1 MSASEPHTDTIAA
14 VSTPPGRGGIGIV
27 RLSGP
32 QAAPIA
38 ALLVRLRQPLEHAH
52 ARLADVMDE
61 DATETL
67 ASTAGATEMDSGASG
82 ASGDAP
88 GAGLNLRGKPQRSS
102 TNIDEA
108 LVTFFAAPRSYTSED
123 LVEIATHGSPVV
135 LELLLRRALALGA
148 RLAEPGEFTQRA
160 FLSGRLDL
168 TQSEAVRDLIDAQT
182 LTQARQAAGQMGGAL
197 SRRVAPVK
205 QSLVELIALLEAG
218 IDFAED
224 DVDVTPQQEI
234 ARRIEA
240 LMPPLAAL
248 EASFARG
255 RLVHDGLTLAIVGR
269 PNAGKSS
276 LFNRLVE
283 RDRAIVTATPGT
295 TRDLVT
301 ERIALDGIPLELVDT
316 AGLRE
321 AREEVEQLG
330 IARSREALADAA
342 LVLIVLDATQP
353 LNDEERCLFLAVEG
367 RPALV
372 AVNKCDLLRGNQH
385 SQNLLDGSG
394 FNPYLAVVNARE
406 TGDASGGAAPAERHE
421 VSGHDFTGVPTERN
435 WLGGVVFS
443 RAAGTGKKETGASAP
458 AQKRIPAIPTSALTG
473 EGILALRARILSLA
487 TGGAAAEPGMLTN
500 LRQHQAVAT
509 TLAALKDAARANSTA
524 IPHEMILLDLYRALW
539 SLDSLTGQTTPDDI
553 LNLIFSTF
561 CIGK

>member
-1 MSASEPHTDTIAA
+1 MPTPATVTETIAA
-14 VSTPPGRGGIGIV
+14 ISTPPGRGGIGIV

-32 QAAPIA
+32 QAATIA
-38 ALLVRLRQPLEHAH
+38 SQLVWLRRPGQFEHAR
-52 ARLADVMDE
+52 ARLADVL
-61 DATETL
+61 DAVGNDPT
-67 ASTAGATEMDSGASG
+67 
-82 ASGDAP
+82 
-88 GAGLNLRGKPQRSS
+88 R
-102 TNIDEA
+102 IDEA
-108 LVTFFAAPRSYTSED
+108 LVTFFAAPRSYTAED

-135 LELLLRRALALGA
+135 LELLLRRALELGA

-160 FLSGRLDL
+160 FLSSRLDL
-168 TQSEAVRDLIDAQT
+168 TQAEAVRDLIEAQT
-182 LTQARQAAGQMGGAL
+182 LTQARQAASQMGGAL
-197 SRRVAPVK
+197 SNRVAPVK
-205 QSLVELIALLEAG
+205 ESLVELVALLEAG

-224 DVDVTPQQEI
+224 DLDVTPQQEI
-234 ARRIEA
+234 ARRIAE
-240 LMPPLAAL
+240 LTPQLSAL

-255 RLVHDGLTLAIVGR
+255 RIVHDGLTLAIVGR

-301 ERIALDGIPLELVDT
+301 ERISIGGIPIELVDT

-321 AREEVEQLG
+321 GREEVEQLG

-353 LNDEERCLFLAVEG
+353 LNDEEHRLLAAVAG
-367 RPALV
+367 RPAIV
-372 AVNKCDLLRGNQH
+372 AVNKSDLLEQQQH
-385 SQNLLDGSG
+385 LGAPGLD
-394 FNPYLAVVNARE
+394 FE
-406 TGDASGGAAPAERHE
+406 TGE
-421 VSGHDFTGVPTERN
+421 
-435 WLGGVVFS
+435 
-443 RAAGTGKKETGASAP
+443 SA
-458 AQKRIPAIPTSALTG
+458 ISTSALTG
-473 EGILALRARILSLA
+473 EGIAALREKILALA

-500 LRQHQAVAT
+500 LRQHQAVTT
-509 TLAALKDAARANSTA
+509 TLAALADAATANAAT

-539 SLDSLTGQTTPDDI
+539 ALDSLTGQTTPDDI